1 MSADD
6 RIEMDEDM
14 AEFWA
19 QVKDRLPGLLGR
31 DGFVSAHPLAD
42 PEDID
47 IFTVWWN
54 QKEEH
59 IASLY
64 HYPRVPTGTEN
75 KEKWEYEPCF
85 NLLVDEPG
93 TDGRTLTDVT
103 PKQVANVIEKRA
115 ADQVRQHLPGAW
127 TTGDY
132 FEWDESIIADFC
144 DYGCGAKNMSEF
156 VEYVQEQADKAL
168 ARKALTT
175 MIDLFLF
182 EEVPFTVAVFPS
194 PGMGS
199 IGLPERTVKIRT
211 NRGTAEVTL
220 STLDGEVLGSV
231 DITMGSRG
239 VSYPFCAMTS
249 LINAAVSGGRSEN
262 KTKGNNSG
270 R

>member
-19 QVKDRLPGLLGR
+19 EVKDRLPGLLGR
-31 DGFVSAHPLAD
+31 DGFVSAYPLAD
-42 PEDID
+42 PGDVD
-47 IFTVWWN
+47 IFTSWWN

-64 HYPRVPTGTEN
+64 HYPRVPTGAEK

-103 PKQVANVIEKRA
+103 PKQVAGVIEKRA
-115 ADQVRQHLPGAW
+115 ADQVREHLPGAW

-144 DYGCGAKNMSEF
+144 DYGCEAKNMGEF
-156 VEYVQEQADKAL
+156 AEYVQERADKVL
-168 ARKALTT
+168 ARRALTT
-175 MIDLFLF
+175 MIDYLLL
-182 EEVPFTVAVFPS
+182 EEVPFTVAVFPAL
-194 PGMGS
+194 GMS
-199 IGLPERTVKIRT
+199 NINLPERVIKIRT
-211 NRGTAEVTL
+211 GRGTAKVAL
-220 STLDGEVLGSV
+220 STLEGTNLGDV

-239 VSYPFCAMTS
+239 VSYPFCAMTG
-249 LINAAVSGGRSEN
+249 LINAAVSGGRE
-262 KTKGNNSG
+262 GG
-270 R
+270 DGA

>member
-31 DGFVSAHPLAD
+31 DGFVSAYPLAD
-42 PEDID
+42 PGDVD
-47 IFTVWWN
+47 IFTSWWS

-64 HYPRVPTGTEN
+64 HYPRVPTGAEK

-115 ADQVRQHLPGAW
+115 ADQVREHLPGAW

-132 FEWDESIIADFC
+132 FEWDESIIAGFC
-144 DYGCGAKNMSEF
+144 DYACEAKNMGEF
-156 VEYVQEQADKAL
+156 TEYVQELADKVL
-168 ARKALTT
+168 ARRALTT
-175 MIDLFLF
+175 MVDYFLL
-182 EEVPFTVAVFPS
+182 EEVPFTVAVSPS
-194 PGMGS
+194 LGMS
-199 IGLPERTVKIRT
+199 NIGLPERTIKIRT

-220 STLDGEVLGSV
+220 STLDGEVLGRV
-231 DITMGSRG
+231 DIAMGSRG
-239 VSYPFCAMTS
+239 VSYPFCTMQS
-249 LINAAVSGGRSEN
+249 LINAAVSGGHSEN
-262 KTKGNNSG
+262 KRKENDSG

>member
-19 QVKDRLPGLLGR
+19 EVKDRLPGLLGR
-31 DGFVSAHPLAD
+31 DGFVSAYPLAD
-42 PEDID
+42 PGDVD
-47 IFTVWWN
+47 IFTSWWN

-64 HYPRVPTGTEN
+64 HYPRVPTGAEK
-75 KEKWEYEPCF
+75 KEKWGYEPCF

-103 PKQVANVIEKRA
+103 PKQVAGVIEKRA
-115 ADQVRQHLPGAW
+115 ADQVREHLPGAW

-144 DYGCGAKNMSEF
+144 DYACEAKNMGEF
-156 VEYVQEQADKAL
+156 TEYVQERADKTL
-168 ARKALTT
+168 ARRALTT
-175 MIDLFLF
+175 MVDYLLL
-182 EEVPFTVAVFPS
+182 EEVPFTVAVFPAL
-194 PGMGS
+194 GMS
-199 IGLPERTVKIRT
+199 NINLPERVIKIRT
-211 NRGTAEVTL
+211 GRGTAKVAL
-220 STLDGEVLGSV
+220 STLEGTNLGDV

-239 VSYPFCAMTS
+239 VSYPFCAMTG
-249 LINAAVSGGRSEN
+249 LINAAVSGGRSEEEED
-262 KTKGNNSG
+262 

>member
-19 QVKDRLPGLLGR
+19 EVKDRLPGLLGR
-31 DGFVSAHPLAD
+31 DGFVSAYPLAD
-42 PEDID
+42 PGDVD
-47 IFTVWWN
+47 IFTSWWN

-64 HYPRVPTGTEN
+64 HYPRVPTGAEK

-103 PKQVANVIEKRA
+103 PKQVAGVIEKRA

-144 DYGCGAKNMSEF
+144 DYACEAKNMGEF
-156 VEYVQEQADKAL
+156 TEYVQERADKTL
-168 ARKALTT
+168 ARRALTT
-175 MIDLFLF
+175 MVDYLLL
-182 EEVPFTVAVFPS
+182 EEVPFTVAVFPAL
-194 PGMGS
+194 GMS
-199 IGLPERTVKIRT
+199 NINLPERVIKIRT
-211 NRGTAEVTL
+211 DRGRAEVAL
-220 STLDGEVLGSV
+220 STREGTNLGDV

-239 VSYPFCAMTS
+239 VSYPFCAMTG
-249 LINAAVSGGRSEN
+249 LINAAVSGGRSEEEED
-262 KTKGNNSG
+262 

>member
-19 QVKDRLPGLLGR
+19 EVKDRLPGLLGR
-31 DGFVSAHPLAD
+31 DGFVSAYPLAD
-42 PEDID
+42 PGDVD
-47 IFTVWWN
+47 IFTSWWN

-64 HYPRVPTGTEN
+64 HYPRVPTGAEK

-103 PKQVANVIEKRA
+103 PKQVANIIEKRA
-115 ADQVRQHLPGAW
+115 ADQVREHLPGAW

-144 DYGCGAKNMSEF
+144 DYACKAKNMGEF
-156 VEYVQEQADKAL
+156 AEYVQERADKVL
-168 ARKALTT
+168 ARRALTT
-175 MIDLFLF
+175 MVDYLLL
-182 EEVPFTVAVFPS
+182 EEVPFTVAVFPAL
-194 PGMGS
+194 GMS
-199 IGLPERTVKIRT
+199 NINLPERVIKIRT
-211 NRGTAEVTL
+211 DRGRAEVAL
-220 STLDGEVLGSV
+220 STLDGKSLGDV

-249 LINAAVSGGRSEN
+249 LINAAVSGGRSEG
-262 KTKGNNSG
+262 KEEGG
-270 R
+270 Q

>member
-1 MSADD
+1 MSDD
-6 RIEMDEDM
+6 KMSEEM

-19 QVKDRLPGLLGR
+19 EVKNRLPGLLGR
-31 DGFVSAHPLAD
+31 DGFVSARVSLD

-54 QKEEH
+54 GNEER

-64 HYPRVPTGTEN
+64 MLAKTPRRED
-75 KEKWEYEPCF
+75 EEEDRF

-93 TDGRTLTDVT
+93 TGGRTLTDVA
-103 PKQVANVIEKRA
+103 PKQVAKVIEKRA

-144 DYGCGAKNMSEF
+144 DYACEAKNMGEF
-156 VEYVQEQADKAL
+156 AEYVQERADKVL
-168 ARKALTT
+168 GRRALTT
-175 MIDLFLF
+175 MVDYLLL
-182 EEVPFTVAVFPS
+182 EEAPFTVAVFPAL
-194 PGMGS
+194 GMSS
-199 IGLPERTVKIRT
+199 INLPERVIKIRT
-211 NRGTAEVTL
+211 DRGTAKVAL
-220 STLDGEVLGSV
+220 STLEGTNLGDV

-249 LINAAVSGGRSEN
+249 LINAAVSGGRE
-262 KTKGNNSG
+262 GG
-270 R
+270 DGA

>member
-19 QVKDRLPGLLGR
+19 EVKDRLPGLLGR
-31 DGFVSAHPLAD
+31 DGFVPAYPLAD
-42 PEDID
+42 PGDVD
-47 IFTVWWN
+47 IFTSWWN

-64 HYPRVPTGTEN
+64 HYPRVPTGAEK

-93 TDGRTLTDVT
+93 TNGRTLTDVT
-103 PKQVANVIEKRA
+103 PKQVAGVIEKRA

-144 DYGCGAKNMSEF
+144 DYACEAKNMGEF
-156 VEYVQEQADKAL
+156 AEYVQERADKVL
-168 ARKALTT
+168 ARRALTT
-175 MIDLFLF
+175 MVDYLLL
-182 EEVPFTVAVFPS
+182 EEAPLHGGGVTRPRDEQHQPAGAGHQDPHR
-194 PGMGS
+194 PG
-199 IGLPERTVKIRT
+199 
-211 NRGTAEVTL
+211 
-220 STLDGEVLGSV
+220 DGEGRPVHTGRDEHGGCRHHDGLAGRVVSVLRHA
-231 DITMGSRG
+231 DAHPRRRQRRARG
-239 VSYPFCAMTS
+239 
-249 LINAAVSGGRSEN
+249 R
-262 KTKGNNSG
+262 
-270 R
+270 